1 MMRKADVS
9 FEELYNCYKVR
20 FERFAISYIQ
30 DRSVAED
37 IVTDSFVY
45 WWEHRD
51 RVGSKDENP
60 AAYILATIRHKCL
73 NHLRALQVRLRSHNE
88 IRESQSRIVQE
99 NIRSLELCDPV
110 HLFAGEVEALVRQ
123 SLEELP
129 ELTRYIFIDQRL
141 KGKSYRDIAVEYAIS
156 ERRVETELARD
167 RKHIPNRSP
176 LPKQALRQFEL
187 HIRLFAASQST
198 DGKQPVSAEQTT
210 TRHYTFV
217 VLDQMFGGVLRR
229 HQANPS
235 SIAAHQE

>member
-156 ERRVETELARD
+156 ERRVETELARALD
-167 RKHIPNRSP
+167 KLRRRLKDYLPVILVSLVLSLAVHPFSSSTCRSG
-176 LPKQALRQFEL
+176 
-187 HIRLFAASQST
+187 ST
-198 DGKQPVSAEQTT
+198 ITT
-210 TRHYTFV
+210 TRPLASLSYRLFNTKRR
-217 VLDQMFGGVLRR
+217 LRSL
-229 HQANPS
+229 PVFTIS
-235 SIAAHQE
+235 S

>member
-88 IRESQSRIVQE
+88 IRES
-99 NIRSLELCDPV
+99 
-110 HLFAGEVEALVRQ
+110 
-123 SLEELP
+123 
-129 ELTRYIFIDQRL
+129 
-141 KGKSYRDIAVEYAIS
+141 
-156 ERRVETELARD
+156 
-167 RKHIPNRSP
+167 
-176 LPKQALRQFEL
+176 
-187 HIRLFAASQST
+187 
-198 DGKQPVSAEQTT
+198 
-210 TRHYTFV
+210 
-217 VLDQMFGGVLRR
+217 
-229 HQANPS
+229 
-235 SIAAHQE
+235 

>member
-123 SLEELP
+123 SLEE
-129 ELTRYIFIDQRL
+129 
-141 KGKSYRDIAVEYAIS
+141 
-156 ERRVETELARD
+156 TELAR
-167 RKHIPNRSP
+167 
-176 LPKQALRQFEL
+176 AL
-187 HIRLFAASQST
+187 
-198 DGKQPVSAEQTT
+198 DK
-210 TRHYTFV
+210 
-217 VLDQMFGGVLRR
+217 LRR
-229 HQANPS
+229 RLKDYLPVILVS
-235 SIAAHQE
+235 LVLSRFIR

>member
-156 ERRVETELARD
+156 ERRVETELVTHAD
-167 RKHIPNRSP
+167 
-176 LPKQALRQFEL
+176 
-187 HIRLFAASQST
+187 
-198 DGKQPVSAEQTT
+198 D
-210 TRHYTFV
+210 
-217 VLDQMFGGVLRR
+217 
-229 HQANPS
+229 
-235 SIAAHQE
+235 

>member
-99 NIRSLELCDPV
+99 NIRSLEL
-110 HLFAGEVEALVRQ
+110 
-123 SLEELP
+123 P

-156 ERRVETELARD
+156 ERRVETELAR
-167 RKHIPNRSP
+167 
-176 LPKQALRQFEL
+176 AL
-187 HIRLFAASQST
+187 
-198 DGKQPVSAEQTT
+198 DK
-210 TRHYTFV
+210 
-217 VLDQMFGGVLRR
+217 LRR
-229 HQANPS
+229 RLKDYLPVILVS
-235 SIAAHQE
+235 LVLSRFIR